1 MIRGIAARAAWPGL
15 VPGVLCALS
24 ACAGAPPG
32 ETSETRG
39 DLAGEPL
46 SAAVD
51 ARYLT
56 HLLFAADDGT
66 AFVASFDQTAEG
78 EDLRLDYDV
87 RLAEGDSWRP
97 LVRAQDTL
105 SVARAAWRLLPARG
119 MAVRVGDAGQVV
131 SLLFSEP
138 AGRDPAP
145 AGDNPAD
152 EAPSG
157 EAADTVRLVADEEVS
172 VWTGPTGQRES
183 LGIAALQTRDRVV
196 PGILFF
202 RRAARALNIPVAV
215 TDGQTFVFADSLG
228 NGLVVHAGAIGQP
241 AVAHTWLHGVEEA
254 WGDVTLEPPDPG
266 GTFGPAWRFEIPGT
280 TVRGSFRPLMSED
293 PADGTLI
300 RMEAILYVG
309 VEELHFNGFS
319 ATLPSP

>member
-1 MIRGIAARAAWPGL
+1 MLA
-15 VPGVLCALS
+15 ALS
-24 ACAGAPPG
+24 ACSGAPPG

-39 DLAGEPL
+39 DIAGEPL
-46 SAAVD
+46 TAAID

-138 AGRDPAP
+138 AGQ
-145 AGDNPAD
+145 
-152 EAPSG
+152 
-157 EAADTVRLVADEEVS
+157 AADTVRLVAATGVS
-172 VWTGPTGQRES
+172 VWTGRGTRES
-183 LGIAALQTRDRVV
+183 LGSRRSR
-196 PGILFF
+196 PGS
-202 RRAARALNIPVAV
+202 RRAGIPLLSPRRPGAEHSVAV
-215 TDGQTFVFADSLG
+215 TDDRRLCFADSLG
-228 NGLVVHAGAIGQP
+228 TASWSRWAHRSA
-241 AVAHTWLHGVEEA
+241 AVAHTGCTVSGGLGA
-254 WGDVTLEPPDPG
+254 GDARTPNRVTPLRPDLG
-266 GTFGPAWRFEIPGT
+266 FFGSRYDGAREL
-280 TVRGSFRPLMSED
+280 RPLRSED
-293 PADGTLI
+293 PADRASI
-300 RMEAILYVG
+300 
-309 VEELHFNGFS
+309 
-319 ATLPSP
+319 SPWRPRSTRRGRTPFQRVFRHAALS

>member
-15 VPGVLCALS
+15 VPGLLCALF

-87 RLAEGDSWRP
+87 RLAEGDSWRS

-145 AGDNPAD
+145 AGENPAN
-152 EAPSG
+152 EAPPG

-202 RRAARALNIPVAV
+202 RRAARALSIPVAA

-228 NGLVVHAGAIGQP
+228 NGLVVHAGTLGQP

-254 WGDVTLEPPDPG
+254 WGDVTLEPADPD
-266 GTFGPAWRFEIPGT
+266 GTPGPAWRFEIPGT

-293 PADGTLI
+293 PADGTII

>member
-1 MIRGIAARAAWPGL
+1 MIQGLAARAACPRL
-15 VPGVLCALS
+15 LFCMLAALS

-32 ETSETRG
+32 ETSETG
-39 DLAGEPL
+39 GEIGGEALAV
-46 SAAVD
+46 AVD

-97 LVRAQDTL
+97 LMRAQDTL

-138 AGRDPAP
+138 ADRDPAGENP
-145 AGDNPAD
+145 AG
-152 EAPSG
+152 G
-157 EAADTVRLVADEEVS
+157 AADTVRLVAGEEVS

-183 LGIAALQTRDRVV
+183 LGIAALQTGDRVV

-241 AVAHTWLHGVEEA
+241 AVSHTWLHGVEEA

-300 RMEAILYVG
+300 RMEATLYVG